1 VHWNEYLGRDAAP
14 MKVQACQCTWMV
26 PVRCGRMGNPGRSS
40 SSSPTVST
48 SLDASVEHE
57 LIYCARGLVVMTI
70 IISDDDDDDDD

>member
-1 VHWNEYLGRDAAP
+1 
-14 MKVQACQCTWMV
+14 
-26 PVRCGRMGNPGRSS
+26 MGNPGRSS